1 MFSSMRVEDC
11 LVGLPGYCK
20 SLRGEGKR
28 EREGG
33 EEGERGRG
41 RGEEGERGRRREEE
55 GEKRRGIGEG
65 ERGKGETKRERV
77 ECIHHTVLQVV
88 LGRSLFHDFVERKPC
103 NIVTIDLKEK

>member
-20 SLRGEGKR
+20 SLRGGGKR

-41 RGEEGERGRRREEE
+41 REEE
-55 GEKRRGIGEG
+55 GEKRRRIGEG